1 MKTDICKFF
10 LLLVLLPLLF
20 YRLCRQT
27 DRTRRIVRPDG
38 YGGRPLAGG

>member
-10 LLLVLLPLLF
+10 FAVGFTTTAL